1 MMEVEQQCEH
11 LSLTAPAVLTTL
23 LNEFSA
29 VTDYRT
35 LRDSLPRRLAHL
47 LNCRCVLLYQRIGE
61 TLQFAAGT
69 FDDVPGWSVSL
80 LSVAH
85 INPIDLSSDLPEA
98 RAWRSRHAITCP
110 PDRVYVSPRQGSD
123 SAESS
128 PPALVAVPLIYR
140 QRAIGI
146 LVAFRSVGVPH
157 SVPSHSAPFIAPR
170 TSASRPSTSPTY
182 WSSDDLPVL
191 EAVGGVVALLLEN
204 TRLLERDRERI
215 HELSLLNSIASQLN
229 CSMYEPERVHNIIL
243 QRTREITSPDHC
255 VLIWP
260 DSLTQ
265 ASWITPALRDLLL
278 MRFSRQREPHPL
290 IIERPGDS
298 LTIDYLNHLPANIKT
313 FFAVPLL
320 VSEGTLHRHGYGVG
334 KLGGPL
340 KGYPQ
345 EVLLQRTAGDK
356 RLHGTH
362 EVVDV
367 HGPKVLGVIVGA
379 YHRAWKLRREELV
392 LLQVLASQAS
402 AVLENMHLVTEVVEA
417 RNEARKLL
425 RQVLDDQRLKELI
438 LESVPSGLITVDLS
452 GCITTFN
459 RAAQAILGY
468 HPYEVLGQPL
478 QKILNLSVP
487 AGRVCSEEGQVAPLT
502 SYSQVNVVDD
512 ISTVSET
519 LVTLDR
525 HAQEV
530 VLDVHLVPL
539 YNDQREQIG
548 WLATFADVTSMHR
561 LEEEKRRLD
570 RLASLGEMA
579 ASVAHEVRNPLAS
592 IKTSMQM
599 LVDDLGGFAPLAR
612 KQFAPLARKQDEQ
625 NPEAAQE
632 SVAVALKEVERLD
645 AIVRDLLLFARP
657 RQLHCI
663 ACNLAELSERVLN
676 IMQAQCAEMGVII
689 HRVYHAVPV
698 IQVDMAQM
706 EQVLFNLYMNAI
718 QAMPEGGVL
727 TVSCQ
732 VIPGN
737 TSTYSDT
744 QGEQDRSFE
753 FGEPIGAID
762 VDEYSKSWLE
772 LSVSDTGIG
781 IAPDQLERIFQ
792 PFFTTKAH
800 GIGLGLPITRRLVE
814 DHRGQLLVE
823 SQPGYGTT
831 ISVRL
836 PISDMETS

>member
-1 MMEVEQQCEH
+1 MMDVEQPWQST
-11 LSLTAPAVLTTL
+11 SLNASTVLAEL
-23 LNEFSA
+23 LNECSA
-29 VTDYRT
+29 IMDYRT

-47 LNCRCVLLYQRIGE
+47 LQCRCVLLYQRIGE

-110 PDRVYVSPRQGSD
+110 PDRVCVSPRQGSD

-128 PPALVAVPLIYR
+128 HPALVAVPVIYS

-157 SVPSHSAPFIAPR
+157 SLPSHGAPFIAPR

-229 CSMYEPERVHNIIL
+229 CSMYEPERVHNILL

-265 ASWITPALRDLLL
+265 ASWIAPALRDLLL

-298 LTIDYLNHLPANIKT
+298 LTIEYLNHLPANSKT

-320 VSEGTLHRHGYGVG
+320 VSEGTLHRYGYGVG

-459 RAAQAILGY
+459 GAAQAILGY

-502 SYSQVNVVDD
+502 SYSQMNVVDD

-539 YNDQREQIG
+539 YNDLREQIG

-599 LVDDLGGFAPLAR
+599 LVDDLGGFAPFGR
-612 KQFAPLARKQDEQ
+612 KQFAPLARKQDEK
-625 NPEAAQE
+625 NSEAAQE
-632 SVAVALKEVERLD
+632 SVAVTLKEVERLD

-657 RQLHCI
+657 RQLHCL
-663 ACNLAELSERVLN
+663 ACNLAELSERVLK

-689 HRVYHAVPV
+689 HRVYHDVPV
-698 IQVDMAQM
+698 VQVDMAQM

-718 QAMPEGGVL
+718 QAMPEGGIL
-727 TVSCQ
+727 TVLCQ
-732 VIPGN
+732 VIPDD
-737 TSTYSDT
+737 TRTYSDT
-744 QGEQDRSFE
+744 QREQGRLFE

-781 IAPDQLERIFQ
+781 ITPDQLEHIFQ

-814 DHRGQLLVE
+814 DHRGHLLVE
-823 SQPGYGTT
+823 SRPGYGTT

-836 PISDMETS
+836 PISEMETS